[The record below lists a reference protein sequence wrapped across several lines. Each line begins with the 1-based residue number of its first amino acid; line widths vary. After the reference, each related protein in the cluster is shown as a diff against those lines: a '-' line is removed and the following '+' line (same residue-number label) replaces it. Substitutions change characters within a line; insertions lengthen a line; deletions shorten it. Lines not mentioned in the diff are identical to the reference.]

1 MIYFQSLKGRLM
13 KKPYAIIQIQGKQ
26 EIVSQGD
33 KITIDRL
40 DNQEGENLKISNILL
55 YVDDKTTQIGTPTID
70 KALVTLKV
78 SSHLKAKKIRVAKF
92 KAKSRYRKTKGHRQL
107 QTNLEVLSIKA

>member
-1 MIYFQSLKGRLM
+1 M

-33 KITIDRL
+33 KIVVDHL
-40 DNQEGENLKISNILL
+40 DKKEGDELKVSDVLL
-55 YVDDKTTQIGTPTID
+55 YVDDKKTKIGTPTVD
-70 KALVTLKV
+70 RATVALKV
-78 SSHLKAKKIRVAKF
+78 LSHAKAKKIRVAKF

-107 QTNLEVLSIKA
+107 QTNLEVISLKAES